1 MLFFPFGAY
10 SNMNHKKRGGQPM
23 RKTKRGE
30 ALVESLRLPQD
41 AVRGETLLT
50 FIGRSTVQIENYRSI
65 LMFSDTAIR
74 IQAKRYILCLSGRN
88 LNISY
93 YDRDEMKITGKFE
106 HITFE

>member
-1 MLFFPFGAY
+1 M
-10 SNMNHKKRGGQPM
+10 
-23 RKTKRGE
+23 
-30 ALVESLRLPQD
+30 
-41 AVRGETLLT
+41 
-50 FIGRSTVQIENYRSI
+50 QIENYRSI

>member
-1 MLFFPFGAY
+1 
-10 SNMNHKKRGGQPM
+10 M

-30 ALVESLRLPQD
+30 ALVKSLRLPQD

-74 IQAKRYILCLSGRN
+74 IQAKRYILCLSGRT

-93 YDRDEMKITGKFE
+93 YDRDDMKITGKFE